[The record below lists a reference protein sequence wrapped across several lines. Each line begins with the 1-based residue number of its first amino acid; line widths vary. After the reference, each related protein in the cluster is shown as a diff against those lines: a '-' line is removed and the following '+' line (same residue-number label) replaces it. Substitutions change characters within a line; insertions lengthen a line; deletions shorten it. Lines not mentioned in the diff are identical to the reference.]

1 MSISEI
7 KDSIYIIKNIIDS
20 DKCKEIINFITENKT
35 LYQYIEVNSLK
46 KNNVECSFIN
56 INDNMTNE
64 YLIKLD
70 VYIKNKIG
78 DIINLIVKENPMF
91 QTKVFDNGYTLRQIY
106 GGTHLHTDG
115 MFESNELNSKRH
127 ARLLSII
134 INLNEDYDGG
144 EFNFP
149 KQNVKIKLK
158 NGEAICFPPYWTH
171 PHEVSSVSFGE
182 YRYTINTWIIE

>member
-7 KDSIYIIKNIIDS
+7 KDSIYIIKNIIDY
-20 DKCKEIINFITENKT
+20 DKCKQIVNFITENKT
-35 LYQYIEVNSLK
+35 LHQYIEVNSLK

-78 DIINLIVKENPMF
+78 DIINLFGKENTMF
-91 QTKVFDNGYTLRQIY
+91 PTKVFDNGYTLRQIY
-106 GGTHLHTDG
+106 GGTQLHIDG

-158 NGEAICFPPYWTH
+158 KGEAICFPPYWTH